1 MKIVYVKFLSVIFL
15 MFVVLGCMI
24 LEGCGPDKV
33 KTKVHGMQDKVV
45 KVHTG
50 NKIELQNGLK
60 VEILGITPSE
70 HTKEYLEKHVKN
82 EIVVLS
88 RDSKQREF
96 INSTKTTVKAYVK
109 LKGERISVSGKMLAN
124 KTAKLRQTAVTDS
137 IECYREYANQ
147 DIRRPNMST
156 EELFTYVKPASFQIV
171 LADGSTGT
179 GFFISEDG
187 LALTNNHVL
196 DGSTNALVCFFGE
209 NGTLDETNTRRINS
223 IVQTYRKDRIDF
235 TIFYVQL
242 RPNEKVRYLPL
253 ISKHEREAAEVFKMG
268 CPVGLHGDFKPGVLG
283 TYFDGWYF
291 SHSCPSNHG
300 DSGGPIVNKK
310 GEVVGINQ
318 SIEFNQVINEKAE
331 GIAYGVDALLIRE
344 LLDDNQI
351 KYGK

>member
-1 MKIVYVKFLSVIFL
+1 MKFLHVILFI
-15 MFVVLGCMI
+15 FVVLGSAVFCASCSCEPAPKI
-24 LEGCGPDKV
+24 
-33 KTKVHGMQDKVV
+33 KVHGMQGKVV

-60 VEILGITPSE
+60 VEILGIAPSE

-82 EIVVLS
+82 ETVVLS

-96 INSTKTTVKAYVK
+96 LNSTKTTVKAYVK
-109 LKGERISVSGKMLAN
+109 VKGERISVAGKLLSN
-124 KTAKLRQTAVTDS
+124 KTAKLRQTAVKDS

-147 DIRRPNMST
+147 AVVRPDMSST
-156 EELFTYVKPASFQIV
+156 ELLTYVKPASFQII
-171 LADGSTGT
+171 LANGSTGT

-196 DGSTNALVCFFGE
+196 DGSSNAVICFFGE
-209 NGTLDETNTRRINS
+209 NGTLDETNTRGINN
-223 IVQTYRKDRIDF
+223 IVQTYREGKLDF

-253 ISKHEREAAEVFKMG
+253 VSEHERQAAEVFKMG

-318 SIEFNQVINEKAE
+318 SIEFNAVINEKAE
-331 GIAYGVDALLIRE
+331 GIAYGVDAPLIRK
-344 LLDDNQI
+344 LLDQNQI
-351 KYGK
+351 EYGK